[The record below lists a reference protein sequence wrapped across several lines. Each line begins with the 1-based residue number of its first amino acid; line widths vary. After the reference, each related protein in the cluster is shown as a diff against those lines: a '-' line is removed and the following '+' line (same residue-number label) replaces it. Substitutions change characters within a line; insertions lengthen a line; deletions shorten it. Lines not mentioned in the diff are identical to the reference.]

1 MKVEQQEKGSID
13 RFLYKFEQLKHVN
26 VHSDYDDE
34 LNEHAHDIHSSIRV
48 ELEVSAMKPHA
59 SKYYSSK

>member
-1 MKVEQQEKGSID
+1 MKEERKEKGHVN
-13 RFLYKFEQLKHVN
+13 RALCKAAQLHVN
-26 VHSDYDDE
+26 VDSDYVE
-34 LNEHAHDIHSSIRV
+34 LNEHVHDIHSGSGV